1 MDNINKILVVNL
13 AFIGDVILSTPV
25 IRALKEKYPQSS
37 ISMLTIPLTAP
48 IAQLNPYIDKVLI
61 YDKKGDHK
69 GLLGGWKVVTAI
81 KKEKFDM
88 AICMNFAV
96 RGAMLTWLAGI
107 KYRIGYDAQHGKIFL
122 NYIVE
127 ASRKVIQ
134 HETLNHMMVLQPLGI
149 KAIDYK
155 IEIAVPNNIIEDTAC
170 KINFNKNKKNLVI
183 CPFGSYKKKNL
194 DISEYCKIIK
204 GLNDKFDI
212 YIIGG
217 KKEEEGLNFLAEKAG
232 LNKDKILAGKLN
244 LQELAALIKLSTVL
258 LSVDTGPLHIA
269 QGVNTPVVALFG
281 PTDPVI
287 WGPRNEHDK
296 IIYNNI
302 ECSPCWGR
310 GTCEKNICMEKIDS
324 GVIIKELNSFL
335 YSK

>member
-122 NYIVE
+122 TDAIK
-127 ASRKVIQ
+127 ASRAVIQ
-134 HETLNHMMVLQPLGI
+134 HETLNHMMILQPLGC
-149 KAIDYK
+149 KNIDDK
-155 IEIAVPNNIIEDTAC
+155 IEIVVPENIISKTIS
-170 KINFNKNKKNLVI
+170 KINFNKSKKNLEI
-183 CPFGSYKKKNL
+183 K
-194 DISEYCKIIK
+194 EYSKIIQ
-204 GLNDKFDI
+204 GLRDKFDI

-217 KKEEEGLNFLAEKAG
+217 KKEESSLNLLAEKAG
-232 LNKDKILAGKLN
+232 VNKERVLAGTLS
-244 LQELAALIKLSTVL
+244 LQEIAALIKISDVL
-258 LSVDTGPLHIA
+258 LSVDTGPLHIS

-281 PTDPVI
+281 PTDPKI
-287 WGPRNEHDK
+287 WGPRNSNDK
-296 IIYNNI
+296 IIYKKI
-302 ECSPCWGR
+302 DCSPCWGK
-310 GTCEKNICMEKIDS
+310 GICEKNSCMEKIEVEEIVATLKTFS
-324 GVIIKELNSFL
+324 
-335 YSK
+335 

>member
-122 NYIVE
+122 TDAIK
-127 ASRKVIQ
+127 ASRAVIQ
-134 HETLNHMMVLQPLGI
+134 HETLNHMMVLQSLGC
-149 KAIDYK
+149 KAINDK
-155 IEIAVPNNIIEDTAC
+155 IEIEIPEYIINMTIS
-170 KINFNKNKKNLVI
+170 KINFNKSKKNLII
-183 CPFGSYKKKNL
+183 CPFGSYNKKNL
-194 DISEYCKIIK
+194 EIKEYSKIIQA
-204 GLNDKFDI
+204 LSDKFDI

-217 KKEEEGLNFLAEKAG
+217 KKEETELKLLAEQAG
-232 LNKDKILAGKLN
+232 LDSEKVLAGTLN
-244 LQELAALIKLSTVL
+244 LQELSALIKLSTVL
-258 LSVDTGPLHIA
+258 LSVDTGPMHIA

-281 PTDPVI
+281 PTDPAV
-287 WGPRNEHDK
+287 WGPRNSHDY
-296 IIYNNI
+296 IIYKNI
-302 ECSPCWGR
+302 ECSPCWGK
-310 GTCEKNICMEKIDS
+310 GKCEDNICMEKIDAIE
-324 GVIIKELNSFL
+324 VIAKICEF
-335 YSK
+335 Y

>member
-122 NYIVE
+122 TDAIK
-127 ASRKVIQ
+127 ASRAVIQ
-134 HETLNHMMVLQPLGI
+134 HETLNHMMVLQSLGC
-149 KAIDYK
+149 KAINDK
-155 IEIAVPNNIIEDTAC
+155 IEIEIPEYIINKTIS
-170 KINFNKNKKNLVI
+170 KINFNKSKKNLIICPYGSYNKKNLEI
-183 CPFGSYKKKNL
+183 KKY
-194 DISEYCKIIK
+194 SKIIQA
-204 GLNDKFDI
+204 LSDKFDI

-217 KKEEEGLNFLAEKAG
+217 KKEESSLNLLAEKAG
-232 LNKDKILAGKLN
+232 VNKERVLAGTLS
-244 LQELAALIKLSTVL
+244 LQEIAALIKISDVL
-258 LSVDTGPLHIA
+258 LSVDTGPLHIS

-281 PTDPVI
+281 PTDPKI
-287 WGPRNEHDK
+287 WGPRNSNDK
-296 IIYNNI
+296 IIYKKI
-302 ECSPCWGR
+302 DCSPCWGK
-310 GTCEKNICMEKIDS
+310 GVCEKNSCMEKIEVEEIVATLKTFS
-324 GVIIKELNSFL
+324 
-335 YSK
+335 

>member
-122 NYIVE
+122 TDAIK
-127 ASRKVIQ
+127 ASRAVIQ
-134 HETLNHMMVLQPLGI
+134 HETLNHMMVLQSLGC
-149 KAIDYK
+149 KAINDK
-155 IEIAVPNNIIEDTAC
+155 IEIEIPEYIINKTIS
-170 KINFNKNKKNLVI
+170 KINFNKSKKNLII
-183 CPFGSYKKKNL
+183 CPFGSYNKKNL
-194 DISEYCKIIK
+194 EIKEYSKIIQ
-204 GLNDKFDI
+204 GLRDKFDI
-212 YIIGG
+212 YIIGS
-217 KKEEEGLNFLAEKAG
+217 KKEEIALNLLASQAG
-232 LNKDKILAGKLN
+232 LDNEKVLAGKLN

-258 LSVDTGPLHIA
+258 LSVDTGPMHIA

-281 PTDPVI
+281 PTDPKI
-287 WGPRNEHDK
+287 WGPRNNHDK
-296 IIYNNI
+296 IIYKNI

-310 GTCEKNICMEKIDS
+310 GNCEKNICMEKIEARE
-324 GVIIKELNSFL
+324 VIGKISEF
-335 YSK
+335 Y